1 MGNLGL
7 VPATGSA
14 RGKVLFDKKDPSK
27 FTEGTGST
35 RGHDRWKKKEE
46 VDLPERGHGE
56 SLNGAQES
64 GNGARGRAGVGR
76 FHVQSG

>member
-1 MGNLGL
+1 MVRVREFSVMGNLGL

-35 RGHDRWKKKEE
+35 RGHDRWKKKEK
-46 VDLPERGHGE
+46 ERWIY
-56 SLNGAQES
+56 LNAGT
-64 GNGARGRAGVGR
+64 GNP
-76 FHVQSG
+76 

>member
-1 MGNLGL
+1 MEEKRKG
-7 VPATGSA
+7 
-14 RGKVLFDKKDPSK
+14 
-27 FTEGTGST
+27 
-35 RGHDRWKKKEE
+35 E